1 MFFRINRFLISFKVF
16 WYKKKFK
23 KIGSNVSFCP
33 DTYVIYYPHVSI
45 QNDVFLNSYTI
56 LMATKLSHIYIGSK
70 VMFGPSVSLIAGNHS
85 SHIIEKYM
93 FDYIESDKLE
103 SDD

>member
-1 MFFRINRFLISFKVF
+1 
-16 WYKKKFK
+16 
-23 KIGSNVSFCP
+23 
-33 DTYVIYYPHVSI
+33 
-45 QNDVFLNSYTI
+45 
-56 LMATKLSHIYIGSK
+56 MATKLSHIYIGSK